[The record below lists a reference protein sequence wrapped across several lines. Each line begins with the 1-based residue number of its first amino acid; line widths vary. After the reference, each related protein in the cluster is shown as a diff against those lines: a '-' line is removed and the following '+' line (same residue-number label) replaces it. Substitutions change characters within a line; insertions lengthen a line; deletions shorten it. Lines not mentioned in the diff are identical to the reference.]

1 MTDPTEE
8 EQAQARRFDE
18 WAAGYDRWWAPVLA
32 PSAHRLLDQV
42 APVIEAGA
50 VDILDIGVGTGNL
63 TRPALARWPQ
73 IRVTGLDASREM
85 VGAVEALI
93 ADTADDHRD
102 RFTGTVSFAGDMP
115 YADGSFDV
123 AMSSFVL
130 QLVPNRARVLREV
143 RRVLRPGG
151 RFAYVTW
158 LVDERAFK
166 PDRIF
171 DGLLEE
177 FGFEDE
183 EDRPRTGDIPSV
195 ERAIGELR
203 RAGFRDVSGSRAMLD
218 YGYTVESYIAFLTD
232 FDEVTLFDEMDRRE
246 RRRFLALLR
255 ERLTGL
261 DPGDL
266 RFTVAIV
273 YASGVRSR

>member
-1 MTDPTEE
+1 
-8 EQAQARRFDE
+8 
-18 WAAGYDRWWAPVLA
+18 VL
-32 PSAHRLLDQV
+32 
-42 APVIEAGA
+42 ECC
-50 VDILDIGVGTGNL
+50 T
-63 TRPALARWPQ
+63 
-73 IRVTGLDASREM
+73 
-85 VGAVEALI
+85 VEALI
-93 ADTADDHRD
+93 AETADDHRD

-130 QLVPNRARVLREV
+130 QLVPSRAKVLREV

-171 DGLLEE
+171 DGLLDE
-177 FGFEDE
+177 FGFDDE

-218 YGYTVESYIAFLTD
+218 YGYTVESYIAFLTE
-232 FDEVTLFDEMDRRE
+232 FDEVSLFDEMDRPE

-255 ERLTGL
+255 ERLMGL
-261 DPGDL
+261 DPDDL

-273 YASGVRSR
+273 YASGARSH